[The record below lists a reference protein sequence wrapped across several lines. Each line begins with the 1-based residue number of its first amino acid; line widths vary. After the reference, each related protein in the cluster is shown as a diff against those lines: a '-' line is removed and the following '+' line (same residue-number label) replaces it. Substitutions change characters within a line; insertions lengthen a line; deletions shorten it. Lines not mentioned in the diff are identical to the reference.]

1 MAGLNL
7 MPNWSVKVVSD
18 TATPKLQ
25 AFVRNIEPDVEREL
39 DSIGSEMVD
48 LSRSLAPVWTG
59 ALRDSIYARASGF
72 EMEFGNAVEYG
83 AYVELGTSR
92 MSPRPHIRPAL
103 DAFSQRI
110 LAAVL
115 QGALNALG
123 V

>member
-1 MAGLNL
+1 LD

-18 TATPKLQ
+18 TITPKLQ
-25 AFVRNIEPDVEREL
+25 AFVRNVEPDVEKEL
-39 DSIGSEMVD
+39 DTVGSEMVE
-48 LSRSLAPVWTG
+48 LARSLAPVDTG
-59 ALRDSIYARASGF
+59 GLRDSIYARASGF
-72 EMEFGNAVEYG
+72 ELEFGNDVEYG
-83 AYVELGTSR
+83 AYQEFGTR
-92 MSPRPHIRPAL
+92 FQAGKPHIRPAL

>member
-1 MAGLNL
+1 
-7 MPNWSVKVVSD
+7 MPNWSVRVVED
-18 TATPKLQ
+18 TVTPKLQ

-39 DSIGSEMVD
+39 DAIGSEMVD
-48 LSRSLAPVWTG
+48 LARSLAPVRTG

-83 AYVELGTSR
+83 LYQEFGTR
-92 MSPRPHIRPAL
+92 FQPGKPHIRPAL

-110 LAAVL
+110 LSAVL

>member
-1 MAGLNL
+1 
-7 MPNWSVKVVSD
+7 MPNWSGRVVED
-18 TATPKLQ
+18 TVTPKLQ

-39 DSIGSEMVD
+39 DAIGSEMVD
-48 LSRSLAPVWTG
+48 LARSLAPVRTG

-83 AYVELGTSR
+83 AYVELGTYR

-110 LAAVL
+110 LSAVL

>member
-1 MAGLNL
+1 MVGVDL
-7 MPNWSVKVVSD
+7 MPNWSVRVVED
-18 TATPKLQ
+18 TVTPKLQ

-39 DSIGSEMVD
+39 DAIGSEMVD
-48 LSRSLAPVWTG
+48 LARSLAPVRTG

-83 AYVELGTSR
+83 AYVELGTYR

-110 LAAVL
+110 LSAVL